1 MSGIEIATIVLSS
14 ISLIAS
20 IVSPIIISFSYLI
33 KHVSESSCC
42 GGHFKIDREE
52 AILKVEEE
60 TDSLIKE
67 YPKLLKSNPILIN
80 PNPNPNL

>member
-20 IVSPIIISFSYLI
+20 IVSPLIISFSYLI

-42 GGHFKIDREE
+42 GGHFKIDCEE

-60 TDSLIKE
+60 TESLVKRISKIIK
-67 YPKLLKSNPILIN
+67 K
-80 PNPNPNL
+80 

>member
-52 AILKVEEE
+52 SILKVEE
-60 TDSLIKE
+60 TDNLIKE
-67 YPKLLKSNPILIN
+67 YPKILKSNPILIKH
-80 PNPNPNL
+80 

>member
-20 IVSPIIISFSYLI
+20 IVSPLIMSFSYLI

-42 GGHFKIDREE
+42 GGHIKIEHEE
-52 AILKVEEE
+52 SILKADAEEE
-60 TDSLIKE
+60 KETLIKE
-67 YPKLLKSNPILIN
+67 YPKLLLKSNPIFIKH
-80 PNPNPNL
+80 